1 MPAENNQTQIN
12 PSCCGGKTKSRRGEE
27 ILFKSEDTE
36 DAFIPVFI
44 EIVLSHSTDSK

>member
-12 PSCCGGKTKSRRGEE
+12 PSCCGGKTKSRGGKE
-27 ILFKSEDTE
+27 ISFASEDTVV
-36 DAFIPVFI
+36 ACISVFI